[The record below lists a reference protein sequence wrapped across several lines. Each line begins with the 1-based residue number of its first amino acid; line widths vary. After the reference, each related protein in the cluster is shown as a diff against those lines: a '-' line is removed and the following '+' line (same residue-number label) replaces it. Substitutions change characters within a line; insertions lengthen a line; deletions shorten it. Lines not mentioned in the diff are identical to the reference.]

1 MADGRLHSAVT
12 MEMESGDKEFAIGE
26 RVLFTRN
33 NRMLDVRNGMLGT
46 LESWHLNARSGG
58 IEMTVRLD
66 DGAVVH
72 FDPSAYGHLDYGYA
86 ISTHK
91 AQGVTCDQASVLL
104 SENMTDREWA
114 YVSVSRHRQ
123 RLRVFA
129 PAGMEEDLN
138 QVLGRSRQKELASDY
153 VIAAPVK
160 ERVRELELE

>member
-1 MADGRLHSAVT
+1 M
-12 MEMESGDKEFAIGE
+12 
-26 RVLFTRN
+26 
-33 NRMLDVRNGMLGT
+33 
-46 LESWHLNARSGG
+46 
-58 IEMTVRLD
+58 
-66 DGAVVH
+66 
-72 FDPSAYGHLDYGYA
+72 YA

-91 AQGVTCDQASVLL
+91 AQGVTCEQASVLL